1 MTNKLGLEEQKRL
14 VEASGFFDPIWYAN
28 KYPDVNR
35 RGVDA
40 LTHYVTLGGRVGYQP
55 GPDFDVLEYM
65 KKFPE
70 LRYNRV
76 PALVHYMTAKNPI
89 HAAPTKSA
97 SVAHG
102 PFQGKTI
109 LDLKTDQ
116 FTQGIERPGELF
128 SHEGTISAV
137 IPTCGKNPA
146 LLDKCL
152 ASLHPDTEVIL
163 VVNGKN
169 KDALKAQYEG
179 RCNVLVLQ
187 GSFNWS
193 VANNLG
199 AKKATGE
206 YVLFLNDDLY
216 GDTQGWERELLSFF
230 LDPRVHLV
238 APVLLNP
245 DGSVQSAGCYR
256 VPQGCTSAHVTFAP
270 VRSRFVESV
279 MGAAFMVRRDVALYT
294 PFDTDYKLIMAETD
308 FCMRVGGCVVA
319 HDVRVTHHERS
330 SRGNNDPQE
339 DIQRFLSR
347 HPLPSATYLSSHWL
361 PVGGT
366 QAPLR
371 VLVMKLDH
379 IGDATLAKAAVE
391 RWVSGFPSGFINVD
405 WLVNPV
411 AKSLFPG
418 AHTYLYFEEKAN
430 AGVARQAPG
439 AWENFVRS
447 LPDYDL
453 VVDLRAHGC
462 TSGLLR
468 AWENKG
474 TLTFAFGK
482 DGYPDYNHANPKKA
496 IHNQQALSALL
507 ASLPLYVQA
516 PECAAEAIVLCRASS
531 SIVKAWPEN
540 NWAALVGRLRA
551 FGLPVIEVV
560 PPGMQPLSGTD
571 ETVSIPLDGLAAYA
585 MGHARLWVGQD
596 SGPTHIVAQAG
607 VPVVEIMGGLVSQH
621 EWMGVGNT
629 LALTAP
635 QRCSPCYMQP
645 CKMGSPVCIQSIG
658 PDEVTYAVRQM
669 FREGRA

>member
-1 MTNKLGLEEQKRL
+1 MTDKLGLEEQKRM
-14 VEASGFFDPIWYAN
+14 VEASGFFDPVWYVN

-35 RGVDA
+35 RRVDA

-70 LRYNRV
+70 LKYNRI
-76 PALVHYMTAKNPI
+76 PALVHYMTTKNPT

-97 SVAHG
+97 PVAHG

-109 LDLKTDQ
+109 PDLKMDQ

-199 AKKATGE
+199 VKRATGE

-216 GDTQGWERELLSFF
+216 GGTQGWERELLAFF
-230 LDPRVHLV
+230 LDPRVHVV

-308 FCMRVGGCVVA
+308 FCLRVGGCVVA
-319 HDVRVTHHERS
+319 HDVRVIC
-330 SRGNNDPQE
+330 Q
-339 DIQRFLSR
+339 
-347 HPLPSATYLSSHWL
+347 
-361 PVGGT
+361 
-366 QAPLR
+366 
-371 VLVMKLDH
+371 
-379 IGDATLAKAAVE
+379 
-391 RWVSGFPSGFINVD
+391 
-405 WLVNPV
+405 
-411 AKSLFPG
+411 
-418 AHTYLYFEEKAN
+418 
-430 AGVARQAPG
+430 
-439 AWENFVRS
+439 
-447 LPDYDL
+447 
-453 VVDLRAHGC
+453 
-462 TSGLLR
+462 
-468 AWENKG
+468 
-474 TLTFAFGK
+474 
-482 DGYPDYNHANPKKA
+482 
-496 IHNQQALSALL
+496 
-507 ASLPLYVQA
+507 
-516 PECAAEAIVLCRASS
+516 
-531 SIVKAWPEN
+531 
-540 NWAALVGRLRA
+540 
-551 FGLPVIEVV
+551 
-560 PPGMQPLSGTD
+560 
-571 ETVSIPLDGLAAYA
+571 
-585 MGHARLWVGQD
+585 
-596 SGPTHIVAQAG
+596 
-607 VPVVEIMGGLVSQH
+607 
-621 EWMGVGNT
+621 
-629 LALTAP
+629 
-635 QRCSPCYMQP
+635 
-645 CKMGSPVCIQSIG
+645 
-658 PDEVTYAVRQM
+658 
-669 FREGRA
+669 